1 MSQDNRELQ
10 ILLKNLDSV
19 VESIRKVLL
28 SAKSA
33 AAKKQETPFFLAK
46 IDDTELDIIL
56 VKISSYKKLRQN
68 SDKASN
74 SEKEVASV
82 MDIFVGTE
90 SLIQKISE
98 GNKVAEYVENG
109 FFKEL
114 AHISLEVK
122 RLIA

>member
-33 AAKKQETPFFLAK
+33 AGKKQKTPFFLAK
-46 IDDTELDIIL
+46 IDDAELDIIL
-56 VKISSYKKLRQN
+56 VKISSYKKLRQD

-98 GNKVAEYVENG
+98 GNNVAEYVENG

-114 AHISLEVK
+114 THISLEVK